1 MGFKIILRAGGEI
14 AGGDIGDAKELASG
28 FGTVFCAASS
38 IKIIKLVKGGDN
50 GHRRGIDIDSV
61 IVVAEPNNP
70 TVNAFGA
77 AQCDNFANSH
87 QIDIVFLKVSNR
99 PGSTR

>member
-1 MGFKIILRAGGEI
+1 MGFKIILRTGGEI
-14 AGGDIGDAKELASG
+14 AGGNIGDAKKLASG
-28 FGTVFCAASS
+28 FGAVFCAASS

-70 TVNAFGA
+70 TVNTFGA
-77 AQCDNFANSH
+77 TQRDNFADSH
-87 QIDIVFLKVSNR
+87 QIDIVFFEGV
-99 PGSTR
+99 